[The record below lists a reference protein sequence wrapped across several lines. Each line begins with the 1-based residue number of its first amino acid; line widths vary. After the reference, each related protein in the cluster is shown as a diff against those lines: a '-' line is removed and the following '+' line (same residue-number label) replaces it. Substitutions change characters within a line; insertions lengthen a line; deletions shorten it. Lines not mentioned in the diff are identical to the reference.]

1 MGNGPGDSDN
11 RNICNVYVGSY
22 DKIVGASF
30 KSNDRCDDACDEWVS
45 NLDASIMTRFRS
57 PNSNKNNISI

>member
-11 RNICNVYVGSY
+11 RNICNFCVDSY
-22 DKIVGASF
+22 DKIVGASL
-30 KSNDRCDDACDEWVS
+30 KSNDHCDDACDQWVG
-45 NLDASIMTRFRS
+45 NLDAIILTRFRS